1 MLDLGRIRVCISQDG
16 PGRDLPHLGL
26 WTPLARLE
34 SVAYLDTCQSFT
46 FGFQFS
52 PGVES
57 PRFKMQNLGQNL
69 HIMIPVWSLRG
80 CRERYAIIFM
90 DDSHHYNKFFV
101 IFKREL
107 ILDARSR
114 AYDTM
119 YLRPSPIWFSISMLS
134 CKNLGHNIRGPI
146 AQIFHLLMRYDIN

>member
-1 MLDLGRIRVCISQDG
+1 MLDLGRIWVCISQDG
-16 PGRDLPHLGL
+16 PGWDLLTLACEHPWLALKVWLTWMHANFYIWFPIFSWGWKSTFRNAKSRQKSSYYDPSLLG
-26 WTPLARLE
+26 
-34 SVAYLDTCQSFT
+34 FT
-46 FGFQFS
+46 
-52 PGVES
+52 
-57 PRFKMQNLGQNL
+57 
-69 HIMIPVWSLRG
+69 
-80 CRERYAIIFM
+80 ERYAIIFM

-119 YLRPSPIWFSISMLS
+119 YLRPSPIWFSIWMLS